1 MLCTFLQH
9 QSVSQLL
16 NGNCIFLPLE
26 WLIWSYVLT
35 VVCSPLWFWQHCTV
49 FFKCCLPSVGNAAC
63 EPDKYIFIDIC
74 LNYPENIVVIF
85 RPMGRG
91 GLLWAIALYLMV
103 LFPVRT
109 NPRWRPPPSW
119 KNFKRPYLRNRSSD
133 PLHVWFYSVIHKI
146 GTPLYFC
153 NNFFKCWSIW
163 MKITSLY
170 SLRNLLSGDVVCN
183 CIFYKY
189 SLYDVK

>member
-1 MLCTFLQH
+1 MFSIMILATLY
-9 QSVSQLL
+9 
-16 NGNCIFLPLE
+16 CIFQMLSAQCWQRCLWTRQVYFYRYMSKLPRKH
-26 WLIWSYVLT
+26 SGHF
-35 VVCSPLWFWQHCTV
+35 PPH
-49 FFKCCLPSVGNAAC
+49 
-63 EPDKYIFIDIC
+63 
-74 LNYPENIVVIF
+74 
-85 RPMGRG
+85 GRG